1 MQDAPAKRWPSLAD
15 ARHDTPGIE
24 TPIDRIL
31 GHRSRAGAHARHAAR
46 RGRRIYPW
54 SDRARVPTLAD
65 RLWPVQ
71 KAIAISSGRFCMLVN
86 RDDDHLNM
94 LAVSQAGDTRQSRT
108 CRPRKRMWSGL
119 LPVTI
124 DRLPLS
130 PGSRRCH
137 SVLVPSFG
145 HRIGESA
152 LVLGCEH
159 LGMKRRRCSG
169 HYGGSG
175 HQPADNPA
183 EFVESDPM
191 PTPLRGGRLSSAKEP
206 HEKPLRV

>member
-1 MQDAPAKRWPSLAD
+1 MLAMTHPESRHPSIEFSGTVQELAHTLGMRLD
-15 ARHDTPGIE
+15 EVAGSIPGLIE
-24 TPIDRIL
+24 
-31 GHRSRAGAHARHAAR
+31 
-46 RGRRIYPW
+46 RGY
-54 SDRARVPTLAD
+54 PTLAD